1 MNTPVE
7 DRVIA
12 GLRAMRDVA
21 APDLSRRVLP
31 EVGLADRYAT
41 LDTALGELYVAHNA
55 RGISAVMY
63 ARDDADFERMF
74 RARFSRP
81 TYREPG
87 LPARLLRAAERH
99 VEGKRGALTFD
110 LRGLSEFEQAVL
122 LKALE
127 IPRGEIRPYSWI
139 AREIGRPKAVR
150 AVGTALARNPI
161 PLFIPC
167 HRVVRLDGTIGNYG
181 LGGSDNKRKILGA
194 EGIDVAR
201 VERLAHAGTRFVGS
215 DTTHI
220 YCLPTCRHA
229 RRVTSA
235 HEQSFHSLQEA
246 ESAGYRACKVCR
258 PA

>member
-1 MNTPVE
+1 MNSLTE

-12 GLRAMRDVA
+12 GLRALREVS
-21 APDLSRRVLP
+21 APDLSGAVLG
-31 EVGLADRYAT
+31 EIGLADRYAP
-41 LDTALGELYVAHNA
+41 LDTTLGELYVAHNA
-55 RGISAVMY
+55 RGISAVMF
-63 ARDDADFERMF
+63 AHDDADFERMF
-74 RARFSRP
+74 RARFGRP
-81 TYREPG
+81 AFREPS
-87 LPARLLRAAERH
+87 LPSGLLRAAERQM
-99 VEGKRGALTFD
+99 EGKMGALRFD

-139 AREIGRPKAVR
+139 AREIGHPRAVR

-181 LGGSDNKRKILGA
+181 LGGSDNKRRILGA

-201 VERLAHAGTRFVGS
+201 VERLARAGTRFIGS

-229 RRVTSA
+229 RRVTPT
-235 HEQSFHSLQEA
+235 HEHSFHSLQEA
-246 ESAGYRACKVCR
+246 ESAGYRPCKVCR